1 MKAFFTRL
9 FCGKDIASLISEN
22 KSLKAQVES
31 LKKELAT
38 IRLGVQPQD
47 ATNKMIVNPP
57 NSRKPN

>member
-1 MKAFFTRL
+1 MKSFFTRL
-9 FCGKDIASLISEN
+9 FCGKDIALLLSEN

-31 LKKELAT
+31 LKKELTT
-38 IRLGVQPQD
+38 IRLGMYAQD